1 MQNTTPAIVPNEIDT
16 YVTHG
21 YADNH
26 GVNIHYVSL
35 GQGPLIV
42 MIHGFPD
49 FWYTWRNQMVA
60 LAPRFQVVALDL
72 RGYNL
77 SDKPQGGEHY
87 SMRYLIGDIQA
98 IIGHLGRD
106 RAIIIGHDWGGA
118 IAWQFAM
125 HLPAQTERLIIL
137 NIPHP
142 RGLVRE
148 LAHNPRQQENSAYAR
163 DFQQE
168 GAHKRLTPESLSAW
182 VQDPA
187 ARELYLEA
195 FQRSDVEAMLHYYQ
209 QNYPRP
215 PYQDAVSPV
224 IKVQAS
230 VLQIHGLQDP
240 YLLSGGLNTTW
251 EWLANDWTLLTIP
264 QAGHF
269 VQHDAANLV
278 TRTIVNWLAR

>member
-1 MQNTTPAIVPNEIDT
+1 
-16 YVTHG
+16 
-21 YADNH
+21 YA
-26 GVNIHYVSL
+26 SL
-35 GQGPLIV
+35 GEGPLIV

-87 SMRYLIGDIQA
+87 SMRYLIGDVQA
-98 IIGHLGRD
+98 VIRHHGRD
-106 RAIIIGHDWGGA
+106 KASIIGHDWGGA

-187 ARELYLEA
+187 ARERYLEA
-195 FQRSDVEAMLHYYQ
+195 FQRSDVEAMLYYYK

-215 PYQDAVSPV
+215 PYQDATSPV

-230 VLQIHGLQDP
+230 VLQIHGLQDT
-240 YLLSGGLNTTW
+240 YLLPGGLNDTW
-251 EWLANDWTLLTIP
+251 EWLENDWTLLTIP

-278 TRTIVNWLAR
+278 TRTMVNWLAR